1 MPKAAITQYIDV
13 AQVVLYA
20 FWVFFFG
27 LIYYLRREDRREGY
41 PNEFDLS
48 GRVEGMGFGLIP
60 KAKTFLLPNG
70 RGAVLSP
77 NLVRDKR
84 EIKAERTAKFPGAP
98 LRPTGDPM
106 VDAIGPAS
114 YAERQDLPE
123 LTREGL
129 PMIVPMRVAT
139 DYSVDRADTDPRGLE
154 VVAGDG
160 KVAGKVS
167 DVWVDRADVMV
178 RYLEVRLAG
187 DAGTRLVPIT
197 MLRIKKKH
205 VEVKSI
211 FAAHF
216 PKVPTLASADQVTSL
231 EEDKIQAFYA
241 GGRLYAEPKRLGPL
255 V

>member
-1 MPKAAITQYIDV
+1 MGALTQYLDV
-13 AQVVLYA
+13 AQVVLCV

-27 LIYYLRREDRREGY
+27 LVYYLRREDRREGY

-48 GRVEGMGFGLIP
+48 GRVEPVGFALIP
-60 KAKTFLLPNG
+60 APKTFILPNDG
-70 RGAVLSP
+70 GEVQAP
-77 NLVRDKR
+77 NFVRDNR
-84 EIKAERTAKFPGAP
+84 EIKAERTANFPGAP
-98 LRPTGDPM
+98 LQPTGDPM
-106 VDAIGPAS
+106 VDAVGPAS
-114 YAERQDLPE
+114 YAERRNVPE

-129 PMIVPMRVAT
+129 PMIVPMRVAA
-139 DYSVDRADTDPRGLE
+139 DYSIDAADTDPRGLK

-167 DVWVDRADVMV
+167 DVWIDRADVMV
-178 RYLEVRLAG
+178 RYLEVALDGG
-187 DAGTRLVPIT
+187 DGTRLVPIT
-197 MLRIKKKH
+197 MLRIKPTH

-216 PKVPTLASADQVTSL
+216 PKVPTLSNGSQVTSL